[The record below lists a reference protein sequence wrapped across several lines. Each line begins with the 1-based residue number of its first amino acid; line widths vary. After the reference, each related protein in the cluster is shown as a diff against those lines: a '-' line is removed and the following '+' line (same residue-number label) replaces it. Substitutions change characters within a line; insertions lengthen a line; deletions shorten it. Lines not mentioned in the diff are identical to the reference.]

1 MNSIINNFTDDS
13 PSSTNHFAN
22 ENYSYLAISKSSSA
36 TTASYHS
43 TRLPPL
49 GEILNYAE
57 PAVQPVVN
65 NSRNDSQLLG
75 NAIDAVQEEVFRMM
89 IKGYCESIPEL
100 KKALESRLLVRGK
113 DIVRYHDG
121 AESEAEG
128 DDASEK
134 DIDEEESG
142 DEDDESDKESREEIG
157 HSDRKEIK
165 PIVILDEQVV
175 PRFAKCFNCGEI
187 FDLADNERGYCSWHT
202 GMAI

>member
-1 MNSIINNFTDDS
+1 MNSTINNFTDDS
-13 PSSTNHFAN
+13 PSSTNHFAS
-22 ENYSYLAISKSSSA
+22 ENYSNLAISKSSNA
-36 TTASYHS
+36 TTPSYHS

-57 PAVQPVVN
+57 PAVQPVAN
-65 NSRNDSQLLG
+65 NST
-75 NAIDAVQEEVFRMM
+75 
-89 IKGYCESIPEL
+89 IPEL

-121 AESEAEG
+121 AGSEAEG

-134 DIDEEESG
+134 DTDEEESG
-142 DEDDESDKESREEIG
+142 DEDDESDKESREDIG

-175 PRFAKCFNCGEI
+175 PRFAKCLNCEEI

-202 GMAI
+202 GMAIQLWNLV